1 MKVLHFYKTYLP
13 DTIGGVE
20 NVINQIARGTTS
32 QGVTNEVLTLSPTTV
47 DRVVEVD
54 GHSVH
59 RCRSNFEIAS
69 TPFSLSAF
77 LRFRQMARDAD
88 LIHFHFPYPFADLL
102 HFFSGV
108 NKPTLITYHSDIIK
122 QKHLLKI
129 YNPLMHR
136 FLFSVDHIVATS
148 QNYFETSEVLP
159 QFKHKT
165 SVIPIGL
172 DKDAYLM
179 ATPEKLNYW
188 RERFGAR
195 FFLFVGV
202 LRYYKG
208 LHILIE
214 AARNADYPIVIVGAG
229 PVEFELK
236 MQAAKLGV
244 SNVHFV
250 GLIPEEDKVALLE
263 LCYSAV
269 FPSHLRSEA
278 FGVSLLEGAMYGKP
292 LISSEIG
299 TGTSYIN
306 VDKETG
312 IVVPP
317 SDPTALRQAMDFL
330 WNNPKEAA
338 AMGQK
343 AEARYWELFTGERM
357 ARAYMGLYNKLLP
370 AAKSDVAIVPTIVP
384 DNLDTIDQSSTR
396 QEPLVSESLTTSES
410 RTISESEDHRLPSQ

>member
-1 MKVLHFYKTYLP
+1 MASIVKVLHFYKTYLP
-13 DTIGGVE
+13 DTIGGIE
-20 NVINQIARGTTS
+20 KVINQIARGTTS
-32 QGVTNEVLTLSPTTV
+32 LGVTTEVLTLSPTTV

-77 LRFRQMARDAD
+77 LRFRQMAREAD
-88 LIHFHFPYPFADLL
+88 LIHYHFPYPFADFL

-108 NKPTLITYHSDIIK
+108 NKPTLLTYHSDIIK

-136 FLFSVDHIVATS
+136 FLSSVDHIVATS
-148 QNYFETSEVLP
+148 QNYLETSEVLP
-159 QFKHKT
+159 QFRHKT

-172 DKDAYLM
+172 DKDTYPA
-179 ATPEKLNYW
+179 ATPEKLDYW
-188 RERFGAR
+188 RERFGTR

-208 LHILIE
+208 LHILVE
-214 AARNADYPIVIVGAG
+214 AASNTDYPIVIVGAG
-229 PVEFELK
+229 PVESALK
-236 MQAAKLGV
+236 EQAAKLGV
-244 SNVHFV
+244 SNIHFV

-263 LCYSAV
+263 LCYSV
-269 FPSHLRSEA
+269 IFPSHLRSEA

-299 TGTSYIN
+299 TGTTYIN
-306 VDKETG
+306 IDKETG

-317 SDPTALRQAMDFL
+317 SDPAALRQAMDYL
-330 WNNPKEAA
+330 WEKT
-338 AMGQK
+338 
-343 AEARYWELFTGERM
+343 RRLVTGSCLLLNGWP
-357 ARAYMGLYNKLLP
+357 GLM
-370 AAKSDVAIVPTIVP
+370 
-384 DNLDTIDQSSTR
+384 
-396 QEPLVSESLTTSES
+396 
-410 RTISESEDHRLPSQ
+410 